1 MKKKVKK
8 WAIAAGVRALRTAAQ
23 TAIAV
28 IGVSALM
35 SEVDWIAVGSS
46 SLLAAV
52 LSLVTSLK
60 GLPELEGL
68 EGKED

>member
-1 MKKKVKK
+1 MKEKFKK
-8 WAIAAGVRALRTAAQ
+8 WAIAAGIRAIRTAAQ
-23 TAIAV
+23 SAVAI

-35 SEVDWIAVGSS
+35 SEVNWLAVGSS

-60 GLPELEGL
+60 GLPELEG
-68 EGKED
+68 KDD

>member
-1 MKKKVKK
+1 MKEKVKK
-8 WAIAAGVRALRTAAQ
+8 WAIAAGARALRTAAQ
-23 TAIAV
+23 TAVAV

-35 SEVDWIAVGSS
+35 SEVDWLAVGSS

>member
-8 WAIAAGVRALRTAAQ
+8 WAIAAGVRAVRTAAQ

-46 SLLAAV
+46 TLLAAV